1 MKWRQ
6 GHRAQSAK
14 IADSDDSP
22 GEMSR
27 GEMKEEAAHAP
38 SHAPWPMRDDDKD
51 NEGAPTIALGWSVV
65 TSVSKKGDR
74 GDALDALVL
83 PDAGDL
89 VYAYT
94 KTQYQW

>member
-1 MKWRQ
+1 
-6 GHRAQSAK
+6 
-14 IADSDDSP
+14 
-22 GEMSR
+22 
-27 GEMKEEAAHAP
+27 
-38 SHAPWPMRDDDKD
+38 MRDDDKD